1 MRSFSVWLL
10 LFACLSLF
18 PLQQWTANRAAS
30 QTSHVASGREQFS
43 SRAEGAPVQID
54 DIHSRAA
61 TDLTPVADL
70 AERVVPWLAKNL
82 VLISIPKEHGRD
94 VFELETKNGKLI
106 VRASGAPSAAMGL
119 NHYLKYYCHRSVSH
133 VGNNIS
139 PVRALPALPQPVH
152 RTSRFTYRYLFN
164 YCTLNYSL
172 AFANWDRWQREIDW
186 MALNGINLA

>member
-1 MRSFSVWLL
+1 VARGKEELPSSLILDYDGPRLGARMRLFSIWIL

-18 PLQQWTANRAAS
+18 PSKQWAAVSRASKTGQAAS
-30 QTSHVASGREQFS
+30 GKEQFPS
-43 SRAEGAPVQID
+43 PTEGTQVQNGE
-54 DIHSRAA
+54 IHSATA

-70 AERVVPWLAKNL
+70 AERVVPWLAKNI
-82 VLISIPKEHGRD
+82 VLISIPKEHGLD

-133 VGNNIS
+133 VGNNIR
-139 PVRALPALPQPVH
+139 PVGELPALPQPVH

-164 YCTLNYSL
+164 Y
-172 AFANWDRWQREIDW
+172 
-186 MALNGINLA
+186 